1 MVEDTVA
8 LPQLRT
14 VSPQDPGWTRR
25 RAGRGF
31 VYLDRNGKRLADD
44 DTHRYKLLMIP
55 PAWEA
60 VWICP
65 SPNGHLQAVG
75 TDGAGRRQYLYH
87 QQWRINRD
95 KSKHDRVLTVAS
107 RLLPPPWP
115 PPTHP
120 PKGLAARRRSV
131 SVAMKQVSGY
141 LGNTPSVARKSYV
154 DPRVIDLFNDRVTIS
169 PTLATADIDLSDGY
183 THGKIESA
191 VLNLLRDES

>member
-1 MVEDTVA
+1 M
-8 LPQLRT
+8 PRLRT

-25 RAGRGF
+25 QAGRGF

-44 DTHRYKLLMIP
+44 DTHRCKLLVIP

-65 SPNGHLQAVG
+65 APNGHLQAVG

-107 RLLPPPWP
+107 RLPQ
-115 PPTHP
+115 
-120 PKGLAARRRSV
+120 ARRA
-131 SVAMKQVSGY
+131 VAADLQLDGM
-141 LGNTPSVARKSYV
+141 PRARA
-154 DPRVIDLFNDRVTIS
+154 
-169 PTLATADIDLSDGY
+169 LATAFRLLDLGFFPIGGEAYAETNHSYGLA
-183 THGKIESA
+183 TVRKESCHHRRRDRG
-191 VLNLLRDES
+191 LRLHRQVRSGALRGPGRRPGPRLRH